1 MKHTLAKRKPLP
13 YLEQFRH
20 LQRYLLLA
28 GIKMPARVVYMVLLS
43 TAAVIDLGILSYF
56 IALVWE
62 YKLRILYLFII
73 TTVMLSLGYFLI
85 FMVLWLLFLLI
96 LDYLKFKR
104 RSELEEILPEF
115 LRLVSANHRA
125 GLPLDLSIW
134 KANRPRFGILS
145 VEVDE
150 LARKTYSTGDFI
162 GPLEDFGR
170 KYDSPLLKRVISNLT
185 EGIRTGS
192 DIASLLDDVSNN
204 VRTIKNTR
212 KELASEVENYMLFI
226 TITVLIIS
234 PLMFA
239 LTSKMAGLIEGVKNI
254 LISSGTAEASSAI
267 EVPFKIASSSTG
279 KPFQHYFDIF
289 VYLMTATS
297 SIISVLLMSTI
308 KYGNV
313 QSELKKIPVY
323 FVISLVAYTLFK
335 MHFANFIKI

>member
-1 MKHTLAKRKPLP
+1 MKHTQSFHKSLP

-20 LQRYLLLA
+20 LQRYLLLG
-28 GIKMPARVVYMVLLS
+28 GIKAPAKLVYLFLLGG
-43 TAAVIDLGILSYF
+43 AAIIDISILSYF
-56 IALVWE
+56 IGLVWE
-62 YKLRILYLFII
+62 YKLRVLYLIII
-73 TTVMLSLGYFLI
+73 TLVMFSLGYFLI
-85 FMVLWLLFLLI
+85 FMVFWLLFLLI

-104 RSELEEILPEF
+104 RAELEEILPEF

-125 GLPLDLSIW
+125 GLPLDVSLW

-150 LARKTYSTGDFI
+150 LARKTYATGDLM
-162 GPLEDFGR
+162 GPLEEFGR
-170 KYDSPLLKRVISNLT
+170 KYDSPLLMRVISNLI
-185 EGIRTGS
+185 EGLKTGS

-234 PLMFA
+234 PLMFS
-239 LTSKMAGLIEGVKNI
+239 LTSKMAELIEGVKSI
-254 LISSGTAEASSAI
+254 LLSSGTEQAASTV
-267 EVPFKIASSSTG
+267 EMPFKITQSNVG
-279 KPFQHYFDIF
+279 KPFQYYFDIF

-297 SIISVLLMSTI
+297 SVVSVLLMSTI
-308 KYGNV
+308 KYGNI

-323 FVISLVAYTLFK
+323 FVISLVCYTLFK
-335 MHFANFIKI
+335 LMFSNFIKI